1 MQVNSQSER
10 RMRAR
15 ADETPQASLD
25 KVLQAKNQLASDFGA
40 LVSDAE
46 ELLKSTA
53 KYSGESLNSAR
64 VKFRDNLDHYKGRLS
79 SAQDAAL
86 SKANRAAA
94 ATNDYAHENV
104 WKVVSAAAALGVILG
119 ALLLRRK

>member
-1 MQVNSQSER
+1 MEVTNQTES
-10 RMRAR
+10 RMHA
-15 ADETPQASLD
+15 ATNETRQESLNE
-25 KVLQAKNQLASDFGA
+25 VLHAKNQLASDFGA

-64 VKFRDNLDHYKGRLS
+64 VKFRDNLEHFKGRFS

-86 SKANRAAA
+86 NKANRAAA
-94 ATNDYAHENV
+94 ATNDYAHENP

-119 ALLLRRK
+119 ILIQRK

>member
-1 MQVNSQSER
+1 MQLNSQTER
-10 RMRAR
+10 RTNTA
-15 ADETPQASLD
+15 ANDIPQAGLGD
-25 KVLQAKNQLASDFGA
+25 VLHAKNQLTSDFSV

-64 VKFRDNLDHYKGRLS
+64 VKFRDNLDQFKDRLS

-94 ATNDYAHENV
+94 ATNDYAHDNL

-119 ALLLRRK
+119 VLMRKK

>member
-1 MQVNSQSER
+1 MQMNSQTEKR
-10 RMRAR
+10 IDA
-15 ADETPQASLD
+15 AANETPKASLD
-25 KVLQAKNQLASDFGA
+25 EVVHAKNQLASDFGA

-64 VKFRDNLDHYKGRLS
+64 VRFRDNLDHFKGRLT

-94 ATNDYAHENV
+94 ATNDYAHENL
-104 WKVVSAAAALGVILG
+104 WKVVGGAAVLGVIFG
-119 ALLLRRK
+119 FLLRRK